1 MFFLGLFHLSVVI
14 NNNGYYFVILMFHT
28 FRPICKSVVHMFRF
42 SHEAALTYAIA
53 TYIKKIKIKIN
64 INCKSATCVRS
75 CFGKVKHGRECIT
88 HIHRVKLL
96 HVAQLYQSITTE
108 LMVFF

>member
-1 MFFLGLFHLSVVI
+1 MVFLGLFHLSVLI

-53 TYIKKIKIKIN
+53 TYIKKIYNNNN
-64 INCKSATCVRS
+64 ILIENLQLVLEVAS
-75 CFGKVKHGRECIT
+75 E
-88 HIHRVKLL
+88 KLSTG
-96 HVAQLYQSITTE
+96 VNASPTFTG
-108 LMVFF
+108 